1 MDEHIQE
8 LLALAVL
15 RVLEW
20 DYDVEAGKLLLVDL
34 LAQLDES
41 EQDLVLQHPVL
52 ERVASAKM
60 PLFIPSR
67 RWMPLRRAIK
77 ARKRLLRR
85 QGGSGITQGFKAP

>member
-1 MDEHIQE
+1 MLVVDSSVWIDFFNGVD
-8 LLALAVL
+8 APA
-15 RVLEW
+15 
-20 DYDVEAGKLLLVDL
+20 VDL

-67 RWMPLRRAIK
+67 RWMPLRRALK

-85 QGGSGITQGFKAP
+85 HGGSGITQGFKAP